1 MIYLNQFH
9 RESTE
14 DNLRKLLMLVL
25 VAIPLSVFGINKN
38 DITMVSYEQSWQDA
52 MGTLALRNNSGVDIH
67 NVTFVITYY
76 DIKGN
81 EMDYKEFTKD
91 VEIAIGRTRKVDI
104 PAYEK
109 DRNYYYY
116 KSEGINKQKAFNIAF
131 DLKGYNTERT
141 EQSERSEKR
150 KNVYNVVSQMPSFP
164 GGQGAL
170 FEWISKNVVYP
181 ADAKENGVQGRVI
194 VTFVVGREG
203 DISNARVVKSVFPSL
218 DKEAIRVVSSMPK
231 WIPGR
236 QGEATVPVEL
246 TVPVTFRL

>member
-1 MIYLNQFH
+1 MIYLNQFSQ
-9 RESTE
+9 ESAE
-14 DNLRKLLMLVL
+14 DNFRKLFMLVL
-25 VAIPLSVFGINKN
+25 VAIPLCVLGINKN
-38 DITMVSYEQSWQDA
+38 DITMVSYEQSWQDSK
-52 MGTLALRNNSGVDIH
+52 GTLALKNNSGVVIH

-76 DIKGN
+76 DINGN

-91 VEIAIGRTRKVDI
+91 VEIAIGRTRKIDI
-104 PAYEK
+104 PAYEE
-109 DRNYYYY
+109 DRNYHYYRC
-116 KSEGINKQKAFNIAF
+116 EGINKQKAFKIAF
-131 DLKGYNTERT
+131 DLKGYNTGRTEKPEMNEERT
-141 EQSERSEKR
+141 
-150 KNVYNVVSQMPSFP
+150 NVFNVVSQMPSFP